1 MTALALI
8 LPGAVLAL
16 GVVLLVGAFRPR
28 HARLEDALAALAD
41 IAPVVATDQADAG
54 ASAHGLDRLGAWW
67 VRSRQV
73 VAPADLQRQL
83 RLRGRSLTRH
93 YAYKLVGAALGFL
106 LPILVG
112 IALWLG
118 LGESPAMSIVLSL
131 ALGIVG
137 FVVPDLLLR
146 GASAEATED
155 ATEALLAFFDLV
167 TLERLANQSGTQ
179 ALHAAAALSDVPV
192 FADIRAALDRARLQ
206 QRAPYNDLKELG
218 RDLDLPALRDL
229 ADVMRLDESG
239 ASLSTA
245 LRARVRELRDGHL
258 TAMKM
263 AASDVSER
271 MTMWMVIPS
280 LVFGL
285 FFLVPP
291 LLTLVTNG

>member
-1 MTALALI
+1 MTALAVI
-8 LPGAVLAL
+8 LPGALLVL
-16 GVVLLVGAFRPR
+16 GVVLVIAAFRPQ
-28 HARLEDALAALAD
+28 HARLADALAVLSDVAPA
-41 IAPVVATDQADAG
+41 APVEAAAEQTR
-54 ASAHGLDRLGAWW
+54 GLDRLGSWW

-73 VAPADLQRQL
+73 VAPRDLERQL

-93 YAYKLVGAALGFL
+93 YAYKLVAAAAGFLAPLLVGLAMWVVFGEAPVMPLVLGLALGLVGFL
-106 LPILVG
+106 L
-112 IALWLG
+112 
-118 LGESPAMSIVLSL
+118 
-131 ALGIVG
+131 
-137 FVVPDLLLR
+137 PDLLLR

-155 ATEALLAFFDLV
+155 ATEALLTFFDLV

-192 FADIRAALDRARLQ
+192 FADIRAALERARLQ
-206 QRAPYNDLKELG
+206 QRAPYSDLKELG
-218 RDLDLPALRDL
+218 RELDLPALRDL

-258 TAMKM
+258 TSMKM
-263 AASDVSER
+263 TASDVSER

-285 FFLVPP
+285 FFLIPP
-291 LLTLVTNG
+291 LLTLVGNG

>member
-1 MTALALI
+1 MTALSLI

-16 GVVLLVGAFRPR
+16 GLVLVVASFRPQ
-28 HARLEDALAALAD
+28 HARLGDALAVLTD
-41 IAPVVATDQADAG
+41 RAPAITPVEDASG
-54 ASAHGLDRLGAWW
+54 AQGVERLGEWW

-73 VAPADLQRQL
+73 VAPPDLERQL

-93 YAYKLVGAALGFL
+93 YAYKLLAAAGGFL
-106 LPILVG
+106 LPLVVG
-112 IALWLG
+112 MVLWLG
-118 LGESPAMSIVLSL
+118 FGESPLMPVVFSL
-131 ALGIVG
+131 ALAIVG
-137 FVVPDLLLR
+137 FVTPDLMLR
-146 GASAEATED
+146 GASAEASED

-192 FADIRAALDRARLQ
+192 FADIRAALERARLQ
-206 QRAPYNDLKELG
+206 QRAPYTDLKELG
-218 RDLDLPALRDL
+218 RELDLPALRDL

-245 LRARVRELRDGHL
+245 LRARVKELRDGHL

-263 AASDVSER
+263 AASEVSER
-271 MTMWMVIPS
+271 MTMWMVVPS

-291 LLTLVTNG
+291 LLTLVSSG

>member
-1 MTALALI
+1 MTALSLI
-8 LPGAVLAL
+8 LPGVVLAL
-16 GVVLLVGAFRPR
+16 GAVFLVAAFRPQ
-28 HARLEDALAALAD
+28 HARLGDALAVLSD
-41 IAPVVATDQADAG
+41 VAP
-54 ASAHGLDRLGAWW
+54 ASVSTGEAAPSGGLDRLGEWW
-67 VRSRQV
+67 VRSRRV
-73 VAPADLQRQL
+73 VAPVDLERQL

-93 YAYKLVGAALGFL
+93 YAYKLLCGAAGFV
-106 LPILVG
+106 LPLVTG
-112 IALWLG
+112 LVLWLG
-118 LGESPAMSIVLSL
+118 LGEAPLMPFVLSL
-131 ALGIVG
+131 ALAIVG
-137 FVVPDLLLR
+137 FVVPDLMLR
-146 GASAEATED
+146 GASAEANED
-155 ATEALLAFFDLV
+155 ATEALLAYFDLV

-192 FADIRAALDRARLQ
+192 FADIRGALERARLQ

-218 RDLDLPALRDL
+218 RELDLPALRDL

-245 LRARVRELRDGHL
+245 LRARVKELRDGHL

-291 LLTLVTNG
+291 LLTLVSSG

>member
-1 MTALALI
+1 MTGLWLL

-16 GVVLLVGAFRPR
+16 GMVLVVAAFRPQ
-28 HARLEDALAALAD
+28 HARLSDALAALAD
-41 IAPVVATDQADAG
+41 ASPAAVTADVEARPG
-54 ASAHGLDRLGAWW
+54 DLDRLGAWW
-67 VRSRQV
+67 LRSRQV
-73 VAPADLQRQL
+73 VAPPELERQL

-93 YAYKLVGAALGFL
+93 YSYKLLGAVAGFL

-112 IALWLG
+112 IVLWFG
-118 LGESPAMSIVLSL
+118 FGESPLMPVVFSL
-131 ALGIVG
+131 ALAVVG
-137 FVVPDLLLR
+137 FVVPDLRLR
-146 GASAEATED
+146 GAGAEATED

-192 FADIRAALDRARLQ
+192 FADIRSALERARLQ
-206 QRAPYNDLKELG
+206 QRAPYSDLKELG
-218 RDLDLPALRDL
+218 RELDLPALRDL

-263 AASDVSER
+263 AATEVSER
-271 MTMWMVIPS
+271 MTLWMVVPS

>member
-1 MTALALI
+1 MNALALI

-16 GVVLLVGAFRPR
+16 GLVLLATAFRPQ
-28 HARLEDALAALAD
+28 HARLGDALAVLSD
-41 IAPVVATDQADAG
+41 VAPDAVTEDVAEPSG
-54 ASAHGLDRLGAWW
+54 GLDRLGEWW

-73 VAPADLQRQL
+73 VAPPDLERQL

-93 YAYKLVGAALGFL
+93 YAFKLICAALGFL
-106 LPILVG
+106 LPVLTG
-112 IALWLG
+112 
-118 LGESPAMSIVLSL
+118 IVLWFTTGEAPVMPVVFSVVL
-131 ALGIVG
+131 TIVG

-192 FADIRAALDRARLQ
+192 FADIRTALERARLQ
-206 QRAPYNDLKELG
+206 QRAPYGDLKELG
-218 RDLDLPALRDL
+218 RELDLPALRDL

-245 LRARVRELRDGHL
+245 LRARVKELRDGHL

-263 AASDVSER
+263 AASEISER
-271 MTMWMVIPS
+271 MTVWMVIPS

-291 LLTLVTNG
+291 LLTLVNNG

>member
-1 MTALALI
+1 MNALMVVV
-8 LPGAVLAL
+8 PGLVVAL
-16 GVVLLVGAFRPR
+16 GVVLIVAAFRPQ
-28 HARLEDALAALAD
+28 HARLGDALTVLSGARPLRMSSE
-41 IAPVVATDQADAG
+41 ATDTIRG
-54 ASAHGLDRLGAWW
+54 VERLGDWW

-73 VAPADLQRQL
+73 VAPADLERQL

-93 YAYKLVGAALGFL
+93 YAYKLLGAAAGFL
-106 LPILVG
+106 LPTLVG
-112 IALWLG
+112 IVWWLG
-118 LGESPAMSIVLSL
+118 WGEAPLMSVVISL
-131 ALGIVG
+131 ALAVVG
-137 FVVPDLLLR
+137 FVVPDLTLR
-146 GASAEATED
+146 GSSAEATED

-192 FADIRAALDRARLQ
+192 FADIRAALERARLQ
-206 QRAPYNDLKELG
+206 QRAPYADLKELG
-218 RDLDLPALRDL
+218 RELDLPALRDL

-245 LRARVRELRDGHL
+245 LRARVKELRDGHL

-263 AASDVSER
+263 AASDLSER

-291 LLTLVTNG
+291 LLTLIGTG

>member
-8 LPGAVLAL
+8 LPGALFAL
-16 GVVLLVGAFRPR
+16 GVVLVATVFRPQ
-28 HARLEDALAALAD
+28 HVRLGDALAVLSDITPATEPEDTAL
-41 IAPVVATDQADAG
+41 PRG
-54 ASAHGLDRLGAWW
+54 GLDRLGEWW

-73 VAPADLQRQL
+73 VAPPDLERQL

-93 YAYKLVGAALGFL
+93 YALKLIGAAVGLLLPTLVG
-106 LPILVG
+106 V
-112 IALWLG
+112 ALWLAV
-118 LGESPAMSIVLSL
+118 GEAPLMPLVFSA
-131 ALGIVG
+131 ALTIVG

-146 GASAEATED
+146 SAGAAATED

-167 TLERLANQSGTQ
+167 TLERLGNQSGTQ

-192 FADIRAALDRARLQ
+192 FADIRSALERARLQ
-206 QRAPYNDLKELG
+206 QRAPYSDLKELG
-218 RDLDLPALRDL
+218 RELDLPALRDL
-229 ADVMRLDESG
+229 SDVMRLDESG

-245 LRARVRELRDGHL
+245 LRARVKELRDGHL

-263 AASDVSER
+263 AASDISER
-271 MTMWMVIPS
+271 MTVWMVVPS

-291 LLTLVTNG
+291 LLTLVGNG